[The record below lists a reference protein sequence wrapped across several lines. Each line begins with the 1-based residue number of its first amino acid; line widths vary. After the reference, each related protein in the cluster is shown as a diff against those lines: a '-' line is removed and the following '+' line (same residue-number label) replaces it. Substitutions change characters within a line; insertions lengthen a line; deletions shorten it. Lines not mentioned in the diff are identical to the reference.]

1 MSETLKQSSNSYLQ
15 YADKIGV
22 SKKLLKL
29 IENQEYF
36 EHLVFKTS
44 LYLFFGSAAYIF
56 LKRFYLIELLGA
68 FISIIWA
75 ILTNLVFIGKNL
87 NWHGLYK
94 VVENQDNLPSLI
106 NYEI

>member
-1 MSETLKQSSNSYLQ
+1 MQ

-22 SKKLLKL
+22 SKKLLQL

-44 LYLFFGSAAYIF
+44 VYLFFGSAAFIF
-56 LKRFYLIELLGA
+56 LKRFYLLEIINA
-68 FISIIWA
+68 FFSIVWA
-75 ILTNLVFIGKNL
+75 VITNLFFILRNL

-94 VVENQDNLPSLI
+94 IVENQDNLPNLI
-106 NYEI
+106 NYEMQINAH